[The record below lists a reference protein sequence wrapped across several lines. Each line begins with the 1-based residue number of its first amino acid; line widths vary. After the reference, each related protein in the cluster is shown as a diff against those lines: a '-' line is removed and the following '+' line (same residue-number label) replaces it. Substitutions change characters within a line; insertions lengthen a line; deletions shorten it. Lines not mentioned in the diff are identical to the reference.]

1 MTSVATVKENKPL
14 AQTNSISGSVN
25 QIHVSE
31 EPNSILPTP
40 MDTLE
45 MDIGQIYDDVM
56 QGVYD
61 DVDVKYDDVNLI
73 TDQAEPPVPPMRKCG
88 LSVDHGIEKPLPVV
102 PKTNI
107 ITKLAEKKNE
117 LLTAREKELEKKR
130 LADEQK
136 KKERE
141 EIEEQKRKERE
152 EKEKKKIEEKEA
164 KRMEEEQKKAQKK
177 KDEEERKT
185 KKLAEM
191 EDEHKL
197 KTSLF
202 QRLFQRSQSRTGDV
216 DSDPPVAGQEDL
228 ETPPPVPP
236 HHAPQ
241 NITTQLSIES
251 QLTDL
256 EQLIQS
262 GDLQRLDSVVSEF
275 ANQFPPD
282 SGENLNNPE
291 LSQTQSVP
299 QV

>member
-1 MTSVATVKENKPL
+1 MTSVATVKENKPAGEL
-14 AQTNSISGSVN
+14 LGSSSGSLNALQTQTETESAPAPV
-25 QIHVSE
+25 
-31 EPNSILPTP
+31 P
-40 MDTLE
+40 MDTLD

-61 DVDVKYDDVNLI
+61 DVDVKHGDVNLI
-73 TDQAEPPVPPMRKCG
+73 TDQAEPPVPPMRKRG

-102 PKTNI
+102 PKNNI
-107 ITKLAEKKNE
+107 ITKLAEKK
-117 LLTAREKELEKKR
+117 K
-130 LADEQK
+130 
-136 KKERE
+136 
-141 EIEEQKRKERE
+141 
-152 EKEKKKIEEKEA
+152 
-164 KRMEEEQKKAQKK
+164 EEEDRKA
-177 KDEEERKT
+177 

-202 QRLFQRSQSRTGDV
+202 QRLFQRSQSRTGEVV
-216 DSDPPVAGQEDL
+216 DSETPGTEQEDL

-236 HHAPQ
+236 HHVNPPQ

-262 GDLQRLDSVVSEF
+262 GDLQRLDSVVNEF
-275 ANQFPPD
+275 ANQFPPET
-282 SGENLNNPE
+282 GENLNNQE

-299 QV
+299 QVQS

>member
-1 MTSVATVKENKPL
+1 MGIRVP
-14 AQTNSISGSVN
+14 
-25 QIHVSE
+25 E
-31 EPNSILPTP
+31 EANAAPVP
-40 MDTLE
+40 MDTLD

-61 DVDVKYDDVNLI
+61 DVDVKYDDDHLI
-73 TDQAEPPVPPMRKCG
+73 TDQVQPPVPPMRKRG

-102 PKTNI
+102 PKNNI

-130 LADEQK
+130 LLEEQK

-141 EIEEQKRKERE
+141 EL
-152 EKEKKKIEEKEA
+152 
-164 KRMEEEQKKAQKK
+164 EEQKKK
-177 KDEEERKT
+177 EEDERKA
-185 KKLAEM
+185 KKLTEM

-216 DSDPPVAGQEDL
+216 IESEIQERGQEDL
-228 ETPPPVPP
+228 ETPPPIPP
-236 HHAPQ
+236 HHAPPPQ
-241 NITTQLSIES
+241 NIATQLSIET

-262 GDLQRLDSVVSEF
+262 GDLERLDSVVSEF
-275 ANQFPPD
+275 ANQFPPE

-291 LSQTQSVP
+291 LSQSQPVP
-299 QV
+299 QVQS

>member
-1 MTSVATVKENKPL
+1 MGIRVP
-14 AQTNSISGSVN
+14 
-25 QIHVSE
+25 E
-31 EPNSILPTP
+31 EANAAPVP
-40 MDTLE
+40 MDTLD

-61 DVDVKYDDVNLI
+61 DVDVKYDDVHLI
-73 TDQAEPPVPPMRKCG
+73 TDQVEPPVPPMRKRA

-102 PKTNI
+102 PKNNI

-130 LADEQK
+130 LLEEQK

-141 EIEEQKRKERE
+141 EL
-152 EKEKKKIEEKEA
+152 
-164 KRMEEEQKKAQKK
+164 EEQKKTQKK
-177 KDEEERKT
+177 KEEDERKA
-185 KKLAEM
+185 KKLTEM

-216 DSDPPVAGQEDL
+216 IESEIQERGQEDL
-228 ETPPPVPP
+228 ETPPPIPP
-236 HHAPQ
+236 HHAPPPQ
-241 NITTQLSIES
+241 NIATQLSIET

-262 GDLQRLDSVVSEF
+262 GDLERLDSVVSEF
-275 ANQFPPD
+275 ANQSPPE

-291 LSQTQSVP
+291 LSQSQPVP
-299 QV
+299 QVQS